1 MIMQNKQKRMAVKN
15 VLLKDKVSIISG
27 IGPGM
32 GRELA
37 LLAAQEG
44 AKVVLSA
51 RTEANLQEAE
61 QAIAD
66 LGLQTETLSK
76 VTDITDAEQC
86 AALVEASLEKFG
98 RIDCLFNNAF
108 HPGSFD
114 SVEFSNFKGWREA
127 LEVNLFGSLTM
138 SQKVIPAMKKNG
150 GGSIVM
156 INTLATRKPMA
167 TQAGY
172 AASKAALSS
181 ATTHLAQEVGQ
192 FGIRV
197 NSTYIGWMWGPNVE
211 MYCNMMAQSNG
222 QTVEEARAEIAQ
234 NIALGDIP
242 EDADCAKAA
251 LLLASDYAAAITGAS
266 LDVNGGEYFAH

>member
-1 MIMQNKQKRMAVKN
+1 M
-15 VLLKDKVSIISG
+15 LLKDKVSIISG

-32 GRELA
+32 GSELA
-37 LLAAQEG
+37 LLAAKEG
-44 AKVVLSA
+44 AKVVISA
-51 RTEANLQEAE
+51 RTEANLQESTE
-61 QAIAD
+61 AIQG
-66 LGLQTETLSK
+66 LGLGTEVLSIR
-76 VTDITDAEQC
+76 TDITDKEQC
-86 AALVEASLEKFG
+86 AALVEQTVGKFG
-98 RIDCLFNNAF
+98 RVDCLFNNAF

-114 SVEFSNFKGWREA
+114 SVEYSDFAGWKEA
-127 LEVNLFGSLTM
+127 MNVNLYGSLTM
-138 SQKVIPAMKKNG
+138 AQKVIPEMKKNKS
-150 GGSIVM
+150 GSIVM

-192 FGIRV
+192 YGIRV
-197 NSTYIGWMWGPNVE
+197 NSTYIGWMWGPGVE
-211 MYCNMMAQSNG
+211 MYCSMMAQSNG
-222 QTVEEARAEIAQ
+222 NSVEQERAEIAK

-251 LLLASDYAAAITGAS
+251 ILLASDYACAVTGAS

>member
-1 MIMQNKQKRMAVKN
+1 M
-15 VLLKDKVSIISG
+15 LLKDKVCIISG

-44 AKVVLSA
+44 AHLAIGA
-51 RTEANLQEAE
+51 RTKASLDECQ
-61 QAIAD
+61 QAIAA
-66 LGLQTETLSK
+66 LGLDSQVLA
-76 VTDITDAEQC
+76 VPTDITDKEQC
-86 AALVEASLEKFG
+86 ANLVEQTLEKYG

-114 SVEFSNFKGWREA
+114 AVEFSDFGGWRDA
-127 LEVNLFGSLTM
+127 LDVNLFGSLTLA
-138 SQKVIPAMKKNG
+138 QKVIPSMKKQG
-150 GGSIVM
+150 DGSIVM
-156 INTLATRKPMA
+156 INTMATRKPMA

-197 NSTYIGWMWGPNVE
+197 NSTYIGWMWGPGVE
-211 MYCNMMAQSNG
+211 MYCNMMAQSND
-222 QTVEEARAEIAQ
+222 QTVEEARADIAK
-234 NIALGDIP
+234 NIALGDVP

-251 LLLASDYAAAITGAS
+251 ILLASDYAAAVTGAS

>member
-1 MIMQNKQKRMAVKN
+1 
-15 VLLKDKVSIISG
+15 VLLKEKICIISG

-32 GRELA
+32 GSELA
-37 LLAAQEG
+37 LLVAQEG
-44 AKVVLSA
+44 ASVVLAA
-51 RTEANLQEAE
+51 RTQSNLAESE

-66 LGLQTETLSK
+66 LGLNTPTLAV
-76 VTDITDAEQC
+76 VTDITEPDQC
-86 AALVEASLEKFG
+86 TALVDQTLKKFG

-114 SVEFSNFKGWREA
+114 SVEFSDFSGWRQA
-127 LEVNLFGSLTM
+127 IDVNLFGSLTM
-138 SQKVIPAMKKNG
+138 SQKVIPSMKKNG

-156 INTLATRKPMA
+156 INTMATRKPMA

-172 AASKAALSS
+172 AASKAALSA

-197 NSTYIGWMWGPNVE
+197 NSTYIGWMWGPGVE
-211 MYCNMMAQSNG
+211 MYCNMMSQSNG
-222 QTVEEARAEIAQ
+222 STVDQERAEIAK

-251 LLLASDYAAAITGAS
+251 IMLASDYASAITGAS

>member
-1 MIMQNKQKRMAVKN
+1 M
-15 VLLKDKVSIISG
+15 LLKDKIAIISG

-32 GRELA
+32 GSELA

-44 AKVVLSA
+44 AKVVISA
-51 RTEANLQEAE
+51 RTESNLKDSEKAIEA
-61 QAIAD
+61 
-66 LGLQTETLSK
+66 LGMNTQVLSM

-86 AALVEASLEKFG
+86 AALVDKTVEKFG
-98 RIDCLFNNAF
+98 RVDCLFNNAF

-114 SVEFSNFKGWREA
+114 SVEYSNFAGWREA
-127 LEVNLFGSLTM
+127 LDVNLFGSLTM
-138 SQKVIPAMKKNG
+138 SQKVIPVMKKNG

-156 INTLATRKPMA
+156 VNTMATRKPMA

-197 NSTYIGWMWGPNVE
+197 NSTYIGWMWGPGVE
-211 MYCNMMAQSNG
+211 MYCTMMAQSNG
-222 QTVEEARAEIAQ
+222 STVEEERAAIAT

-251 LLLASDYAAAITGAS
+251 ILLASDYAAAITGAS

>member
-1 MIMQNKQKRMAVKN
+1 MEKQ
-15 VLLKDKVSIISG
+15 VLLKNKVSIISG

-32 GRELA
+32 GSELA

-51 RTEANLQEAE
+51 RTEANLKQSE

-66 LGLQTETLSK
+66 LGLGTETLSV
-76 VTDITDAEQC
+76 VTDITDASQC
-86 AALVEASLEKFG
+86 AALVEQTLEKFG

-114 SVEFSNFKGWREA
+114 SVEFSDFSGWRA
-127 LEVNLFGSLTM
+127 AMEVNLFGSLTM
-138 SQKVIPAMKKNG
+138 AQKVIPAMKKAG

-156 INTLATRKPMA
+156 INTMATRKPMA

-172 AASKAALSS
+172 AASKSALSS

-197 NSTYIGWMWGPNVE
+197 NSTYIGWMWGPGVE
-211 MYCNMMAQSNG
+211 MYCNMMAQSN
-222 QTVEEARAEIAQ
+222 QQSVAEARADIAR
-234 NIALGDIP
+234 NIALGDVP

-251 LLLASDYAAAITGAS
+251 ILLASDYACAVTGAS

>member
-1 MIMQNKQKRMAVKN
+1 M
-15 VLLKDKVSIISG
+15 LLKDKVVIISG

-44 AKVVLSA
+44 AKLAISA
-51 RTEANLQEAE
+51 RTEANLIEAAD
-61 QAIAD
+61 AITL
-66 LGLQTETLSK
+66 LGLNTEVLTV

-86 AALVEASLEKFG
+86 ADLVTQTVAKFG

-114 SVEFSNFKGWREA
+114 SVEFSNFAGWRDA
-127 LEVNLFGSLTM
+127 LDVNLFGSLTM
-138 SQKVIPAMKKNG
+138 SQKVIPVMKNNG

-156 INTLATRKPMA
+156 VNTMATRKPMA

-197 NSTYIGWMWGPNVE
+197 NSTYIGWMWGPGVE
-211 MYCNMMAQSNG
+211 MYCTMMAQSNG
-222 QTVEEARAEIAQ
+222 KTVAEERAEIAK

-251 LLLASDYAAAITGAS
+251 ILLASVYAAAITGAS
-266 LDVNGGEYFAH
+266 LDVIGGEYFAH

>member
-1 MIMQNKQKRMAVKN
+1 M
-15 VLLKDKVSIISG
+15 LLKDKVTIVSG
-27 IGPGM
+27 VGPGM
-32 GRELA
+32 GSELA

-44 AKVVLSA
+44 AKVVISA
-51 RTEANLQEAE
+51 RTESNLKESE
-61 QAIAD
+61 KAIDA
-66 LGLQTETLSK
+66 LGLETQMLSV
-76 VTDITDAEQC
+76 VTDITDAQQC
-86 AALVEASLEKFG
+86 KALVDKTVEKFG

-114 SVEFSNFKGWREA
+114 SVEFSNFAGWREA
-127 LEVNLFGSLTM
+127 LDVNLFGSLTM
-138 SQKVIPAMKKNG
+138 SQKVIPVMKKNG

-156 INTLATRKPMA
+156 VNTMATRKPMA

-197 NSTYIGWMWGPNVE
+197 NSTYIGWMWGPGVE
-211 MYCNMMAQSNG
+211 MYCTMMAQSNG
-222 QTVEEARAEIAQ
+222 NTVEQERAAIAE

-242 EDADCAKAA
+242 EDVDCAKAA
-251 LLLASDYAAAITGAS
+251 ILLASDYAAAITGAS

>member
-1 MIMQNKQKRMAVKN
+1 MTAKSNGNAN
-15 VLLKDKVSIISG
+15 GLLKDKVSIISG

-32 GRELA
+32 GSELA

-44 AKVVLSA
+44 ATVVLSA
-51 RTEANLQEAE
+51 RTKANLEQSQ

-66 LGLQTETLSK
+66 LGLDTPTLAV
-76 VTDITDAEQC
+76 VTDITDKVQC
-86 AALVEASLEKFG
+86 TALVDQTLEKFG

-114 SVEFSNFKGWREA
+114 SVEYSDFQGWRQA
-127 LEVNLFGSLTM
+127 LDVNLFGSLTM
-138 SQKVIPAMKKNG
+138 SQKVIPSMKKNG

-156 INTLATRKPMA
+156 INTMATRKPMA

-197 NSTYIGWMWGPNVE
+197 NSTYIGWMWGPGVE
-211 MYCNMMAQSNG
+211 MYCQMMAQSND
-222 QTVEEARAEIAQ
+222 QTVEEARADVAK

-251 LLLASDYAAAITGAS
+251 IMLASDYACAITGAS

>member
-1 MIMQNKQKRMAVKN
+1 M
-15 VLLKDKVSIISG
+15 LLKDKVSIISG

-32 GRELA
+32 GSELA

-44 AKVVLSA
+44 AKVVISA
-51 RTEANLQEAE
+51 RTEANLKSCEK
-61 QAIAD
+61 AIAA
-66 LGLQTETLSK
+66 LGLDTEVLSV
-76 VTDITDAEQC
+76 VTDITDSKQC
-86 AALVEASLEKFG
+86 SALVDQTSARFG

-114 SVEFSNFKGWREA
+114 SVEFSDFRGWREA
-127 LEVNLFGSLTM
+127 LDVNLFGSLTM

-156 INTLATRKPMA
+156 INTMATRKPMA

-197 NSTYIGWMWGPNVE
+197 NSTYIGWMWGPGVE
-211 MYCNMMAQSNG
+211 MYCNMMAQSYD
-222 QTVEEARAEIAQ
+222 QTVEEARAKIAE

-251 LLLASDYAAAITGAS
+251 ILLASDYANAITGAS

>member
-1 MIMQNKQKRMAVKN
+1 M
-15 VLLKDKVSIISG
+15 LLKDKVSIISG

-32 GRELA
+32 GSELA
-37 LLAAQEG
+37 LLAAKEG
-44 AKVVLSA
+44 ARVIISA
-51 RTEANLQEAE
+51 RTAANLEASE
-61 QAIAD
+61 QAIAA
-66 LGLQTETLSK
+66 LGLGTEVLAV
-76 VTDITDAEQC
+76 VTDITDPEQC
-86 AALVEASLEKFG
+86 ANLVEQSLDRFG

-114 SVEFSNFKGWREA
+114 SVEYSNFAGWRDA
-127 LEVNLFGSLTM
+127 LDVNLFGSLSM
-138 SQKVIPAMKKNG
+138 AQKVIPCMKKNG

-156 INTLATRKPMA
+156 INTLATRKPMP

-181 ATTHLAQEVGQ
+181 AATHLAQEVGQ
-192 FGIRV
+192 YGIRV
-197 NSTYIGWMWGPNVE
+197 NSTYIGWMWGPGVE
-211 MYCNMMAQSNG
+211 MYCSMMAQSNG
-222 QTVEEARAEIAQ
+222 RTVEEERAEIAK

-251 LLLASDYAAAITGAS
+251 ILLASDYACAVTGAS

>member
-1 MIMQNKQKRMAVKN
+1 M
-15 VLLKDKVSIISG
+15 LLKDKVSIISG

-32 GRELA
+32 GSELA

-44 AKVVLSA
+44 AKVVISA
-51 RTEANLQEAE
+51 RTEANLQESE
-61 QAIAD
+61 QAIAA
-66 LGLQTETLSK
+66 LGLGTEVLTV
-76 VTDITDAEQC
+76 VTDITNAEQC
-86 AALVEASLEKFG
+86 ANLVDKTLERFG

-114 SVEFSNFKGWREA
+114 SVEFSDFSGWRDA
-127 LEVNLFGSLTM
+127 LDVNLFGSLTM
-138 SQKVIPAMKKNG
+138 AQKVIPTMKKSG

-156 INTLATRKPMA
+156 INTLATRKPMP

-192 FGIRV
+192 YGIRV
-197 NSTYIGWMWGPNVE
+197 NSTYIGWMWGPGVE
-211 MYCNMMAQSNG
+211 MYCGMMAQSSG
-222 QTVEEARAEIAQ
+222 RTVEEERAEIAK

-251 LLLASDYAAAITGAS
+251 ILLASDYACAVTGAS

>member
-1 MIMQNKQKRMAVKN
+1 M
-15 VLLKDKVSIISG
+15 LLKDKVAIISG

-32 GRELA
+32 GSELA
-37 LLAAQEG
+37 LLVAQEG
-44 AKVVLSA
+44 AKVVIAA
-51 RTEANLQEAE
+51 RTEANLKLSED
-61 QAIAD
+61 AIAK
-66 LGLQTETLSK
+66 LGLDTDVLSV
-76 VTDITDAEQC
+76 VTDITDADQC
-86 AALVEASLEKFG
+86 AALADKTMAKFG

-114 SVEFSNFKGWREA
+114 SVEYSNFAGWREA
-127 LEVNLFGSLTM
+127 LDVNLFGSLTM
-138 SQKVIPAMKKNG
+138 SQKVIPAMKKSG

-156 INTLATRKPMA
+156 VNTMATRKPMA

-192 FGIRV
+192 YGIRV
-197 NSTYIGWMWGPNVE
+197 NSTYIGWMWGPGVE
-211 MYCNMMAQSNG
+211 MYCNMMSQSNS
-222 QTVEEARAEIAQ
+222 TSVEDERAKIAE

-251 LLLASDYAAAITGAS
+251 IMLASDYAAAITGAS

>member
-1 MIMQNKQKRMAVKN
+1 M
-15 VLLKDKVSIISG
+15 LLKDKVSIISG

-32 GRELA
+32 GSELA
-37 LLAAQEG
+37 LLVAQEG
-44 AKVVLSA
+44 AKVVISA
-51 RTEANLQEAE
+51 RTEANLKESE
-61 QAIAD
+61 EAIAG
-66 LGLQTETLSK
+66 LGLGTEVLAV

-86 AALVEASLEKFG
+86 TNLVDQTLEKFG

-114 SVEFSNFKGWREA
+114 SVEFSDFAGWKDA
-127 LEVNLFGSLTM
+127 LDVNLFGSLTM
-138 SQKVIPAMKKNG
+138 AQKVIPSMKKNG
-150 GGSIVM
+150 GGAIVM

-192 FGIRV
+192 YGIRV
-197 NSTYIGWMWGPNVE
+197 NSTYIGWMWGPGVE
-211 MYCNMMAQSNG
+211 MYCGMMAQGNG
-222 QTVEEARAEIAQ
+222 TTVEEERAAIAR

-251 LLLASDYAAAITGAS
+251 ILLASDYACAVTGAS